1 MTITCFGL
9 VYVIWGSTYLGMK
22 IAVTKI
28 PPLFVGGS
36 RFFLAGTTLMLILA
50 ALGKFN
56 FNWLGKPAYWRGAFV
71 VGTFMMLGAN
81 GLLCMSLGRPGLPSG
96 LAALIV
102 ATTPLWM
109 LLLDRWQ
116 TGVGKFTPQI
126 VAGLVVGLL
135 GVGVLMSGKIF
146 TTSDS
151 APIDVVGCLM
161 VLASCILWSVG
172 GIVGR
177 RVSQPPHPIASS
189 AFQMIA
195 GGIML
200 LVFSAVFEAWK
211 PIGDIPLSSSAWMAW
226 LYLAVFGSMIG
237 FTAFV
242 WLLHHVSAA
251 SVSTY
256 AYVNPLVAIVLGWFF
271 LDEQP
276 GMRTA
281 VATVFILGG
290 VVIIQLARRHAGRAS
305 VTTVASSDSRA
316 E

>member
-36 RFFLAGTTLMLILA
+36 RFFLAGTTLML
-50 ALGKFN
+50 
-56 FNWLGKPAYWRGAFV
+56 
-71 VGTFMMLGAN
+71 GAN
-81 GLLCMSLGRPGLPSG
+81 GLLCMSLGRPSLPSG

-126 VAGLVVGLL
+126 VVGLVVGLL
-135 GVGVLMSGKIF
+135 GVGILMSGKLF

-151 APIDVVGCLM
+151 APVDVVGCFM

-177 RVSQPPHPIASS
+177 RVSQPPHPLASS

-195 GGIML
+195 GGVL
-200 LVFSAVFEAWK
+200 LLTFSAVFEAWK
-211 PIGDIPLSSSAWMAW
+211 PIGEIPWNNSAWIAW
-226 LYLAVFGSMIG
+226 LYLAVFGSLIG
-237 FTAFV
+237 FSAFV

-276 GMRTA
+276 GVRTA

-290 VVIIQLARRHAGRAS
+290 VVVIQLARRHAGRAS
-305 VTTVASSDSRA
+305 VTTVTSSDSRA

>member
-1 MTITCFGL
+1 MTITCFAL

-22 IAVTKI
+22 IAVSKI
-28 PPLFVGGS
+28 PPLFLGGS

-50 ALGKFN
+50 VLGKFK
-56 FNWLGKPAYWRGAFV
+56 FPWLRNVAYWRGAFV
-71 VGTFMMLGAN
+71 VGAFMMLGAN

-102 ATTPLWM
+102 ATTPIWM

-116 TGVGKFTPQI
+116 TGVGKFSPQI
-126 VAGLVVGLL
+126 IAGLVIGLL
-135 GVGVLMSGKIF
+135 GVGVLMSGKLF
-146 TTSDS
+146 TTSSS
-151 APIDVVGCLM
+151 APIDVIGSFM

-172 GIVGR
+172 GILGR
-177 RVSQPPHPIASS
+177 RVSQPPHPLASS

-195 GGIML
+195 GGLML
-200 LVFSAVFEAWK
+200 LAASTCFEAWK
-211 PIGDIPLSSSAWMAW
+211 PIGEIPWNDSAWMAW

-256 AYVNPLVAIVLGWFF
+256 AYVNPLVAIVLGWLF
-271 LDEQP
+271 LNEQP
-276 GMRTA
+276 GLRTA

-290 VVIIQLARRHAGRAS
+290 VVVIQLARRSAGRAQ
-305 VTTVASSDSRA
+305 VTTVARSDSLDK
-316 E
+316 

>member
-1 MTITCFGL
+1 MTITCFAL

-50 ALGKFN
+50 ALGKFK
-56 FNWLGKPAYWRGAFV
+56 FHWLGKPAYWRGAFL
-71 VGTFMMLGAN
+71 VGAFMMLGAN
-81 GLLCMSLGRPGLPSG
+81 GLLCMSLGRPSLPSG

-126 VAGLVVGLL
+126 VVGLATGLL
-135 GVGVLMSGKIF
+135 GVGVLMSEKLF
-146 TTSDS
+146 ATTDQT
-151 APIDVVGCLM
+151 PIDVIGSLM

-200 LVFSAVFEAWK
+200 LVFSACFEAWK
-211 PIGDIPLSSSAWMAW
+211 PIGEIPWNNSAWIAW

-271 LDEQP
+271 LGEQP
-276 GMRTA
+276 GARTA

-290 VVIIQLARRHAGRAS
+290 VVVIQLARRHTGRAS
-305 VTTVASSDSRA
+305 VTTVSQSDSPT

>member
-50 ALGKFN
+50 ALGKFK
-56 FNWLGKPAYWRGAFV
+56 FHWLGKPAYWRGAFL
-71 VGTFMMLGAN
+71 VGAFMMLGAN

-126 VAGLVVGLL
+126 VLGLVVGLL
-135 GVGVLMSGKIF
+135 GVGVLMSGKLF

-177 RVSQPPHPIASS
+177 RVSQPPHPLASS

-195 GGIML
+195 GGVLL
-200 LVFSAVFEAWK
+200 LVFSACFEAWK
-211 PIGDIPLSSSAWMAW
+211 PIGEIPWNNSAWIAW

-271 LDEQP
+271 LGEQP
-276 GMRTA
+276 GARTA
-281 VATVFILGG
+281 VATIFILGG
-290 VVIIQLARRHAGRAS
+290 VVVIQLARRHTGRAS
-305 VTTVASSDSRA
+305 VTTVSQSDSPT

>member
-1 MTITCFGL
+1 
-9 VYVIWGSTYLGMK
+9 
-22 IAVTKI
+22 
-28 PPLFVGGS
+28 
-36 RFFLAGTTLMLILA
+36 MLILA
-50 ALGKFN
+50 ALGKFK
-56 FNWLGKPAYWRGAFV
+56 FHWLGKPAYWRGAFL
-71 VGTFMMLGAN
+71 VGAFMMLGAN

-126 VAGLVVGLL
+126 VLGLVVGLL
-135 GVGVLMSGKIF
+135 GVGVLMSGKLF

-177 RVSQPPHPIASS
+177 RVSQPPHPLASS

-195 GGIML
+195 GGVLL
-200 LVFSAVFEAWK
+200 LVFSACFEAWK
-211 PIGDIPLSSSAWMAW
+211 PIAEIPWNNSAWIAW

-256 AYVNPLVAIVLGWFF
+256 AYVNPLVAIVLGWIF
-271 LDEQP
+271 LNEQP
-276 GMRTA
+276 GLRTA

-290 VVIIQLARRHAGRAS
+290 VVVIQLARRSAGRAQ
-305 VTTVASSDSRA
+305 VTTVARSDSLA
-316 E
+316 K

>member
-1 MTITCFGL
+1 
-9 VYVIWGSTYLGMK
+9 
-22 IAVTKI
+22 
-28 PPLFVGGS
+28 
-36 RFFLAGTTLMLILA
+36 MLILA
-50 ALGKFN
+50 ALGKFK
-56 FNWLGKPAYWRGAFV
+56 FSWLRNLANWRGAFV
-71 VGTFMMLGAN
+71 VGAFMMLGAN
-81 GLLCMSLGRPGLPSG
+81 GLLCMSLGRPSLPSG

-126 VAGLVVGLL
+126 VVGLVVGLL
-135 GVGVLMSGKIF
+135 GVGILMSGKLF

-151 APIDVVGCLM
+151 APVDVVGCFM

-177 RVSQPPHPIASS
+177 RVSQPPHPLASS

-195 GGIML
+195 GGVL
-200 LVFSAVFEAWK
+200 LLTFSAVFEAWK
-211 PIGDIPLSSSAWMAW
+211 PIGEIPWNNSAWIAW
-226 LYLAVFGSMIG
+226 LYLAVFGSLIG
-237 FTAFV
+237 FSAFV

-276 GMRTA
+276 GVRTA

-290 VVIIQLARRHAGRAS
+290 VVVIQLARRHAGRAS
-305 VTTVASSDSRA
+305 VTTVTSSDSRA